1 MTLKLSGADLNE
13 ARRQVTAMFDPQT
26 TGVLDLLLRPYA
38 EFFDFAD
45 PKSFSA
51 LQRICEAEG
60 VRLPAPTDI

>member
-1 MTLKLSGADLNE
+1 
-13 ARRQVTAMFDPQT
+13 MFDPQT

-51 LQRICEAEG
+51 LQRICEAAG